1 MSIAPCSA
9 EKTPPPK
16 TTTTKG
22 SCQVT
27 SVIQCPKY
35 PALDDDDGGLPVGEE
50 AGGGTGGRVGA
61 AAGKAAESDF
71 EVITVNCRL
80 HVHKL
85 AWCIASM
92 SHENVTKH
100 FTVEVMWN
108 PS

>member
-1 MSIAPCSA
+1 MSIAQFSA

-22 SCQVT
+22 SCQVN

-35 PALDDDDGGLPVGEE
+35 PALDDDGGFPVGEE

-71 EVITVNCRL
+71 EVIAVNCRL
-80 HVHKL
+80 RVHKL
-85 AWCIASM
+85 GRCIASISLM
-92 SHENVTKH
+92 KV
-100 FTVEVMWN
+100 
-108 PS
+108 